1 MQSARTDSPA
11 HNSKATDRQPDPWLL
26 VPPKIL
32 NRRTG
37 RRIHLQE
44 DISCVF
50 FLNLLHDPASWLMY
64 LVPKQGSLLMKY
76 FPKNLTLQAD
86 APPSSLIAEG
96 EGEYGS
102 LRCALVISSFAEE
115 KIVLERLARV
125 MRGPGQKRNEV
136 SNVSSMDSDSAVP
149 EGGHCQCPWHSTV
162 PLLHTCT
169 V

>member
-1 MQSARTDSPA
+1 
-11 HNSKATDRQPDPWLL
+11 
-26 VPPKIL
+26 
-32 NRRTG
+32 
-37 RRIHLQE
+37 
-44 DISCVF
+44 
-50 FLNLLHDPASWLMY
+50 MY

-125 MRGPGQKRNEV
+125 VRGQVKRGAKYQMFPRWTV
-136 SNVSSMDSDSAVP
+136 TVQ
-149 EGGHCQCPWHSTV
+149 CQRV
-162 PLLHTCT
+162 AIANALGIVQYPLYIR

>member
-11 HNSKATDRQPDPWLL
+11 HNFKATDRHPDPWLL

-37 RRIHLQE
+37 RRIRLQE
-44 DISCVF
+44 DISCVY
-50 FLNLLHDPASWLMY
+50 FLNLFHDPASQLIY
-64 LVPKQGSLLMKY
+64 LVPKQGSLLMKN

-102 LRCALVISSFAEE
+102 LRCA
-115 KIVLERLARV
+115 R
-125 MRGPGQKRNEV
+125 
-136 SNVSSMDSDSAVP
+136 
-149 EGGHCQCPWHSTV
+149 
-162 PLLHTCT
+162 
-169 V
+169 

>member
-1 MQSARTDSPA
+1 MTQLADVPSAKARL
-11 HNSKATDRQPDPWLL
+11 ATD
-26 VPPKIL
+26 
-32 NRRTG
+32 
-37 RRIHLQE
+37 E
-44 DISCVF
+44 VF
-50 FLNLLHDPASWLMY
+50 S
-64 LVPKQGSLLMKY
+64 
-76 FPKNLTLQAD
+76 KNLTLQAD

-125 MRGPGQKRNEV
+125 MRGPGQKRSEV

-162 PLLHTCT
+162 PLIHTVYRVAHLLADLGWVDSDLRSSQAGGLLLQLST
-169 V
+169 SQAG